1 MLRAG
6 FRRQYNEAA
15 LSSKGGQYPV
25 REYPMST
32 ISGKLVIIAV
42 VIVAVAAAGTSWWFR
57 YSSTY
62 RAAEFWGP
70 EAAQLIRDAPII
82 ELCRCRRRTKP
93 ALPHMSYLGYRLT
106 DCHDISAMPGHTHLR
121 YALLEDR
128 SFIWP
133 PHATSKNWKWLLR
146 FRNQNRSKEA
156 RLFLTSD
163 WKLVAADGDKAL
175 SCEPIADGLREM
187 FAGLTEM
194 STENVDATSE

>member
-1 MLRAG
+1 
-6 FRRQYNEAA
+6 
-15 LSSKGGQYPV
+15 
-25 REYPMST
+25 MST
-32 ISGKLVIIAV
+32 ISGKLVIITV
-42 VIVAVAAAGTSWWFR
+42 VILAVAASGISWWFR

-82 ELCRCRRRTKP
+82 ELCRLRWRTKP
-93 ALPHMSYLGYRLT
+93 ALPDMSYLGYRLA

-121 YALLEDR
+121 HALLEDR

-133 PHATSKNWKWLLR
+133 PDATSKDWKWVLR
-146 FRNQNRSKEA
+146 FRNRNQSKEA

-194 STENVDATSE
+194 PAQDVKAASER